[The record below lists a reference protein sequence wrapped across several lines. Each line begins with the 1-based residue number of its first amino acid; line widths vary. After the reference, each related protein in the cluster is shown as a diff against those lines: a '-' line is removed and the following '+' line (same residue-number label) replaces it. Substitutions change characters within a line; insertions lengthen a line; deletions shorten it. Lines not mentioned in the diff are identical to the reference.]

1 MVFSEH
7 LDFSLV
13 IYNDYCLF
21 LFKEREWTAMELAR
35 PYEKGFFQ
43 AAFFIRN

>member
-1 MVFSEH
+1 MITAYF
-7 LDFSLV
+7 
-13 IYNDYCLF
+13 CF
-21 LFKEREWTAMELAR
+21 LFKEKEWTTVELAH